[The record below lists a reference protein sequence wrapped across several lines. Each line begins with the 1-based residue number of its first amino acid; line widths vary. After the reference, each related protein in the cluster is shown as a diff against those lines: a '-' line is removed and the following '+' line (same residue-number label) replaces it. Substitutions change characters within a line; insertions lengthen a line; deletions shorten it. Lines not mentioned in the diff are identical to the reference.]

1 MFKRLLIVAITV
13 LSSTSYAAADV
24 ILGTPTA
31 DPSLQDCVAFGCA
44 VQAQFI
50 YDSSY
55 FSNPI
60 SITELQFY
68 NSFEDLGGDAFDPS
82 TYTFKLATATHDYL
96 TPDAVFANNV
106 GADVHVFTTV
116 ALVNDLI
123 PSVFSFGGAPFLYDP
138 AKGDLLIEID
148 KTGTTGITGVTD
160 YNNSAFKA
168 SRVWDLGDGSG
179 TTIDVN
185 FAPVVNLVG
194 RDVTPVPE
202 PMTLTLTGLGLAYFA
217 RQLKKKKA
225 R

>member
-1 MFKRLLIVAITV
+1 MFKRSLIVAITV
-13 LSSTSYAAADV
+13 LFSASYAAADV

-31 DPSLQDCVAFGCA
+31 DPNLQDCVAFGCA

-55 FSNPI
+55 FANPI

-68 NSFEDLGGDAFDPS
+68 NSFEDPGDAFDPS

-116 ALVNDLI
+116 AVGSGLI
-123 PSVFSFGGAPFLYDP
+123 PSVFSFAGAPFLYNP
-138 AKGDLLIEID
+138 ALGDLLIEID
-148 KTGTTGITGVTD
+148 KTGTTGFTGFTD
-160 YNNSAFKA
+160 YNNDGFKA
-168 SRVWDLGDGSG
+168 SRVFDLGDGSG
-179 TTIDVN
+179 AAIDVN
-185 FAPVVNLVG
+185 FAPVVKLIA

-217 RQLKKKKA
+217 RQLKKKQS